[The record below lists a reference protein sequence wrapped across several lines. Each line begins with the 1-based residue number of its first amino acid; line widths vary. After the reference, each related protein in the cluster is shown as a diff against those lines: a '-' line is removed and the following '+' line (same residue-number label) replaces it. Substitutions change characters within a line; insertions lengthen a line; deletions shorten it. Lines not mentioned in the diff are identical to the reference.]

1 MSTVRLILEK
11 CALRHWRLAWRQQVM
26 LMLILALGSGVY
38 LAMRLANRAALSG
51 FEQFTSGITR
61 QADFTITGTTGSLDE
76 NWLREM
82 RDTLA
87 ERPVHLLPVIE
98 ETVMPFEEGKTVE
111 IGSGVTW
118 KLVGTDFVSLLNL
131 RGEAPAGLNGDA
143 KAAEG
148 VFVSEK
154 LRKAVGDEIRVVM
167 HEQVI
172 SLKVSGVITEQPGVP
187 TLPETMLLMDLPAA
201 QKVMQR
207 EGKVDRVEVVLTRG
221 EAFADLRE
229 ETSEVLSKLANQRWL
244 VSGAEDRRALAG
256 TMTEAF
262 RLNLTILSLLA
273 LFVGGYLIFQALDGV
288 VIRRREEIGVLK
300 SLGVTDAVIQRAFL
314 IEALLLGVIGGGLGL
329 LVGWL
334 GAQAAVGGV
343 SKTVNALYGASSVQ
357 SADLH
362 LGEAW
367 LSMGIAVV
375 TSLIAAWWPAREASR
390 TPPVHMLGR
399 KAAVFSGGGWWRA
412 EWLGWALMA
421 MAMLLAQLGAWRL
434 SGGTRVP
441 LAAYAAAL
449 CWLLGTSLA
458 AAKLMAFSVMLSRSR
473 VGRFQV
479 PLPASDVACPS
490 IRCGAS
496 EAPRSERLDEGNSM
510 QAGGELGP
518 SPRNKPKMVKEP
530 IAGERESFWRR
541 CLPDSVTLRLG
552 LSHLRRPTVRH
563 RFAVAAL
570 ASAVAMTAG
579 MAIMVSSFDGTM
591 RGWIERS
598 MKADLYV
605 SSAGAQ
611 SASSTHQISAATIE
625 KLRAM
630 PEVTEVAA
638 LRARGI
644 TLRGAPTMVLGVDG
658 PFTQR
663 QDAYAWVK
671 QPGVMEWW
679 RDGGAI
685 ISESFAER
693 FEVEVGDELELPRG
707 HHVRVNGIQADYGN
721 ERGAVTI
728 SEETF
733 RQWFEGEMAWR
744 VALMLKPGADAEAV
758 AKRLA
763 EAHPGLSVFTNAHL
777 RREALRIFRQTFSV
791 TYALEVIGVFVAVA
805 GLGLA
810 LASLLL
816 ERRADL
822 STLRSL
828 GMTAR
833 QIAATSAW
841 EGAGVAMA
849 GAVMGLIS
857 GGWLGWLLIYR
868 VNKQCFGWTLSF
880 AMPWGQFGV
889 LLIAVVGVGAL
900 VSAMVGKWAAKMKW
914 EEKE

>member
-1 MSTVRLILEK
+1 
-11 CALRHWRLAWRQQVM
+11 
-26 LMLILALGSGVY
+26 
-38 LAMRLANRAALSG
+38 
-51 FEQFTSGITR
+51 
-61 QADFTITGTTGSLDE
+61 
-76 NWLREM
+76 
-82 RDTLA
+82 
-87 ERPVHLLPVIE
+87 
-98 ETVMPFEEGKTVE
+98 
-111 IGSGVTW
+111 
-118 KLVGTDFVSLLNL
+118 
-131 RGEAPAGLNGDA
+131 
-143 KAAEG
+143 
-148 VFVSEK
+148 
-154 LRKAVGDEIRVVM
+154 
-167 HEQVI
+167 
-172 SLKVSGVITEQPGVP
+172 
-187 TLPETMLLMDLPAA
+187 
-201 QKVMQR
+201 
-207 EGKVDRVEVVLTRG
+207 
-221 EAFADLRE
+221 
-229 ETSEVLSKLANQRWL
+229 
-244 VSGAEDRRALAG
+244 
-256 TMTEAF
+256 
-262 RLNLTILSLLA
+262 
-273 LFVGGYLIFQALDGV
+273 
-288 VIRRREEIGVLK
+288 
-300 SLGVTDAVIQRAFL
+300 
-314 IEALLLGVIGGGLGL
+314 
-329 LVGWL
+329 
-334 GAQAAVGGV
+334 VGGV

-362 LGEAW
+362 FGEAV
-367 LSMGIAVV
+367 LSMSIAIV

-390 TPPVHMLGR
+390 TPPLHMLGR
-399 KAAVFSGGGWWRA
+399 KAVVFSGGGWWRA

-421 MAMLLAQLGAWRL
+421 VAMLLAQLGAWRL

-449 CWLLGTSLA
+449 CWLLGTGLA
-458 AAKLMAFSVMLSRSR
+458 AAKLMGPMRQ
-473 VGRFQV
+473 VGQMF
-479 PLPASDVACPS
+479 DH
-490 IRCGAS
+490 
-496 EAPRSERLDEGNSM
+496 
-510 QAGGELGP
+510 
-518 SPRNKPKMVKEP
+518 
-530 IAGERESFWRR
+530 
-541 CLPDSVTLRLG
+541 VTLRLG

-625 KLRAM
+625 RLRAM
-630 PEVTEVAA
+630 PEVTEEAT

-644 TLRGAPTMVLGVDG
+644 TLKGAPTMVLGVDG

-671 QPGVMEWW
+671 APGVVEWW
-679 RDGGAI
+679 KDGGAI
-685 ISESFAER
+685 INESFAER
-693 FEVEVGDELELPRG
+693 FEVDAGDELELPGG
-707 HHVRVNGIQADYGN
+707 HRVRIHGIQADYGN

-728 SEETF
+728 SENTF
-733 RQWFEGEMAWR
+733 REWFEGEMAWR
-744 VALMLKPGADAEAV
+744 VALMLKPGVDAEVV
-758 AKRLA
+758 AKRIA
-763 EAHPGLSVFTNAHL
+763 EANPGLSVFTNAHL
-777 RREALRIFRQTFSV
+777 RHEALRIFRQTFSV

-828 GMTAR
+828 GMTGR

-868 VNKQCFGWTLSF
+868 VNKQCFGWTLGF

-889 LLIAVVGVGAL
+889 LMLAVVGVGAL

-914 EEKE
+914 EEQE

>member
-11 CALRHWRLAWRQQVM
+11 CALRHWRPAWRQQVM
-26 LMLILALGSGVY
+26 LMMILALGSGVY
-38 LAMRLANRAALSG
+38 LAMRLANRAALAG

-61 QADFTITGTTGSLDE
+61 QADFTIMGTTGSLSE

-82 RDTLA
+82 RDGLE

-98 ETVMPFEEGKTVE
+98 ETVMPFEEGKIVE

-131 RGEAPAGLNGDA
+131 RGEAPAGLKGDV

-148 VFVSEK
+148 VFVSAK
-154 LRKAVGDEIRVVM
+154 LHKAVGDEICVVM
-167 HEQVI
+167 HEQVV
-172 SLKVSGVITEQPGVP
+172 SLKVAAVVTEQPGVP

-201 QKVMQR
+201 QKLMQR
-207 EGKVDRVEVVLTRG
+207 EAKVDRVEVVVTRG
-221 EAFADLRE
+221 EAFPNLRE
-229 ETSEVLSKLANQRWL
+229 ETGEVLSKLANQRWQ

-343 SKTVNALYGASSVQ
+343 SKTVNALYGATSVQ

-362 LGEAW
+362 FGEAV
-367 LSMGIAVV
+367 LSMSIAIV
-375 TSLIAAWWPAREASR
+375 TSLLAAWWPAREASR

-421 MAMLLAQLGAWRL
+421 VAMLLAQIGAWRL

-449 CWLLGTSLA
+449 CWLLGTGLA
-458 AAKLMAFSVMLSRSR
+458 AAKLMGPIRQIGR
-473 VGRFQV
+473 VFDR
-479 PLPASDVACPS
+479 
-490 IRCGAS
+490 
-496 EAPRSERLDEGNSM
+496 
-510 QAGGELGP
+510 
-518 SPRNKPKMVKEP
+518 
-530 IAGERESFWRR
+530 
-541 CLPDSVTLRLG
+541 VTLRLG

-579 MAIMVSSFDGTM
+579 MAIMVSSFDEKM

-630 PEVTEVAA
+630 PEVAEVAT

-658 PFTQR
+658 PFTRR

-671 QPGVMEWW
+671 APGVVEWW

-685 ISESFAER
+685 INESFAER
-693 FEVEVGDELELPRG
+693 FEVDAGDELELPGG
-707 HHVRVNGIQADYGN
+707 HRVRIHGIQADYGN

-728 SEETF
+728 SEATF
-733 RQWFEGEMAWR
+733 REWFEGEMAWR

-758 AKRLA
+758 AKRIA

-828 GMTAR
+828 GMTGR

-868 VNKQCFGWTLSF
+868 VNKQCFGWTLGF

-889 LLIAVVGVGAL
+889 LMLAVVGVGAL

-914 EEKE
+914 EEQE

>member
-1 MSTVRLILEK
+1 MITRLILEK

-61 QADFTITGTTGSLDE
+61 QADFTITGTTGSLSE

-82 RDTLA
+82 REALM

-98 ETVMPFEEGKTVE
+98 ETVMPFEEGKAVE

-131 RGEAPAGLNGDA
+131 RGEAPAGLKGDV

-148 VFVSEK
+148 VFVSAK
-154 LRKAVGDEIRVVM
+154 LHKAVGEEIRVVM
-167 HEQVI
+167 HERVM
-172 SLKVSGVITEQPGVP
+172 SLKVAGVVTEQPGVP

-201 QKVMQR
+201 QKLMQR
-207 EGKVDRVEVVLTRG
+207 EAKVDRVEVVVTRG
-221 EAFADLRE
+221 EALPDLRE
-229 ETSEVLSKLANQRWL
+229 ETGDVLSKLANQRWQ

-300 SLGVTDAVIQRAFL
+300 SLGVTDTVIQRAFL

-329 LVGWL
+329 IVGWL

-362 LGEAW
+362 FGEAV
-367 LSMGIAVV
+367 LSMSIAIV

-421 MAMLLAQLGAWRL
+421 LAMLLAQIGAWRL

-449 CWLLGTSLA
+449 CWLLGTGLA
-458 AAKLMAFSVMLSRSR
+458 AAKLMGPMRQM
-473 VGRFQV
+473 GRMF
-479 PLPASDVACPS
+479 D
-490 IRCGAS
+490 R
-496 EAPRSERLDEGNSM
+496 
-510 QAGGELGP
+510 
-518 SPRNKPKMVKEP
+518 
-530 IAGERESFWRR
+530 
-541 CLPDSVTLRLG
+541 VTLRLG

-625 KLRAM
+625 ELRAM
-630 PEVTEVAA
+630 PEVAEVAT

-644 TLRGAPTMVLGVDG
+644 TLKSAPTMVLGVDG

-671 QPGVMEWW
+671 APGEVEWW
-679 RDGGAI
+679 KDGGAI
-685 ISESFAER
+685 INESFAER
-693 FEVEVGDELELPRG
+693 FEVDAGDELELPGG
-707 HHVRVNGIQADYGN
+707 HRVRIHGIQADYGN

-733 RQWFEGEMAWR
+733 REWFEGEMAWR

-763 EAHPGLSVFTNAHL
+763 EANPGLSVFTNAHL

-828 GMTAR
+828 GMTGR

-868 VNKQCFGWTLSF
+868 VNKQCFGWTLGF

-889 LLIAVVGVGAL
+889 LLLAVVGVGAL

-914 EEKE
+914 EEQE

>member
-1 MSTVRLILEK
+1 MTTVRLILEK

-76 NWLREM
+76 KWLREM
-82 RDTLA
+82 RDALA

-98 ETVMPFEEGKTVE
+98 ETVMPFEEGQTVE

-131 RGEAPAGLNGDA
+131 RGEAPAGLSGDA

-154 LRKAVGDEIRVVM
+154 LRKAVGEEIRVVM

-172 SLKVSGVITEQPGVP
+172 SLKVSGVVKEQPGVP

-201 QKVMQR
+201 QKIMQR
-207 EGKVDRVEVVLTRG
+207 EGKVDRVEVVVMRG
-221 EAFADLRE
+221 EAFPVLRE
-229 ETSEVLSKLANQRWL
+229 EKNELLTKLTNQRWQ

-300 SLGVTDAVIQRAFL
+300 SLGVTDGVIQRAFL
-314 IEALLLGVIGGGLGL
+314 IEALLLGVVGGGLGL

-357 SADLH
+357 SADLY
-362 LGEAW
+362 LGEAM
-367 LSMGIAVV
+367 LSMSIAIV
-375 TSLIAAWWPAREASR
+375 TSLIAAWWPACEASR

-421 MAMLLAQLGAWRL
+421 VAMLLAQLGAWRL

-441 LAAYAAAL
+441 LASYAAAL
-449 CWLLGTSLA
+449 CWLLGSSLA
-458 AAKLMAFSVMLSRSR
+458 AAKLMRPMRQIGQMFDR
-473 VGRFQV
+473 
-479 PLPASDVACPS
+479 
-490 IRCGAS
+490 
-496 EAPRSERLDEGNSM
+496 
-510 QAGGELGP
+510 
-518 SPRNKPKMVKEP
+518 
-530 IAGERESFWRR
+530 
-541 CLPDSVTLRLG
+541 VTLRLG
-552 LSHLRRPTVRH
+552 LSQLRRPTVRH

-625 KLRAM
+625 RLRAM
-630 PEVTEVAA
+630 PEVTEVAT

-671 QPGVMEWW
+671 EPGEVEWW
-679 RDGGAI
+679 SDGGAI
-685 ISESFAER
+685 INESFAER
-693 FEVEVGDELELPRG
+693 FEVKVGDALELPGG
-707 HHVRVNGIQADYGN
+707 HRVSIRGIQADYGN

-733 RQWFEGEMAWR
+733 PAWFEGEMAWR

-758 AKRLA
+758 AKQIA

-828 GMTAR
+828 GMTGR

-849 GAVMGLIS
+849 GAAMGLIS

-880 AMPWGQFGV
+880 AMPWGQMII
-889 LLIAVVGVGAL
+889 LLMAVVGVGAL

-914 EEKE
+914 EERE

>member
-1 MSTVRLILEK
+1 MNPIRLILEK

-76 NWLREM
+76 KWLREM
-82 RDTLA
+82 RDALA

-98 ETVMPFEEGKTVE
+98 ESVMPFEEGQTVE

-131 RGEAPAGLNGDA
+131 RGEAPAGLSGDA

-154 LRKAVGDEIRVVM
+154 LRKAVGDELRVVM

-172 SLKVSGVITEQPGVP
+172 SLKVSGVVTEQPGVP
-187 TLPETMLLMDLPAA
+187 MLPETMLLMDLPAA
-201 QKVMQR
+201 QKIMQR
-207 EGKVDRVEVVLTRG
+207 EGKADRVEVVVTRG
-221 EAFADLRE
+221 EAFPNLRE
-229 ETSEVLSKLANQRWL
+229 ETNDVLGKLANQRWQ

-300 SLGVTDAVIQRAFL
+300 SLGVTDGVIQRAFL

-367 LSMGIAVV
+367 LSMSIAIM
-375 TSLIAAWWPAREASR
+375 TSLIAAWWPAREASQ

-421 MAMLLAQLGAWRL
+421 VAMLLAQLGAWRL

-458 AAKLMAFSVMLSRSR
+458 AAKLMRPMRQI
-473 VGRFQV
+473 GRMF
-479 PLPASDVACPS
+479 D
-490 IRCGAS
+490 R
-496 EAPRSERLDEGNSM
+496 
-510 QAGGELGP
+510 
-518 SPRNKPKMVKEP
+518 
-530 IAGERESFWRR
+530 
-541 CLPDSVTLRLG
+541 VTLRLG

-611 SASSTHQISAATIE
+611 SASSTHQISATTIE
-625 KLRAM
+625 RLRAM
-630 PEVTEVAA
+630 PEVTEVAT

-658 PFTQR
+658 PFTRR

-671 QPGVMEWW
+671 EPGEVEWW
-679 RDGGAI
+679 SDGGAI
-685 ISESFAER
+685 INESFAER
-693 FEVEVGDELELPRG
+693 FEVEVDDELELPGG
-707 HHVRVNGIQADYGN
+707 HRVSIRGIQADYGN

-758 AKRLA
+758 AKQIA

-828 GMTAR
+828 GMTGR

-849 GAVMGLIS
+849 GAAMGLIS

-880 AMPWGQFGV
+880 AMPWGQMIV
-889 LLIAVVGVGAL
+889 LLMAVVGVGAL

>member
-1 MSTVRLILEK
+1 
-11 CALRHWRLAWRQQVM
+11 
-26 LMLILALGSGVY
+26 
-38 LAMRLANRAALSG
+38 
-51 FEQFTSGITR
+51 
-61 QADFTITGTTGSLDE
+61 
-76 NWLREM
+76 
-82 RDTLA
+82 
-87 ERPVHLLPVIE
+87 
-98 ETVMPFEEGKTVE
+98 
-111 IGSGVTW
+111 
-118 KLVGTDFVSLLNL
+118 
-131 RGEAPAGLNGDA
+131 
-143 KAAEG
+143 
-148 VFVSEK
+148 
-154 LRKAVGDEIRVVM
+154 
-167 HEQVI
+167 
-172 SLKVSGVITEQPGVP
+172 
-187 TLPETMLLMDLPAA
+187 
-201 QKVMQR
+201 
-207 EGKVDRVEVVLTRG
+207 
-221 EAFADLRE
+221 
-229 ETSEVLSKLANQRWL
+229 
-244 VSGAEDRRALAG
+244 
-256 TMTEAF
+256 
-262 RLNLTILSLLA
+262 
-273 LFVGGYLIFQALDGV
+273 
-288 VIRRREEIGVLK
+288 
-300 SLGVTDAVIQRAFL
+300 VTDAVIQRAFL

-357 SADLH
+357 RADLYF
-362 LGEAW
+362 GEAV
-367 LSMGIAVV
+367 LSMSIAIV

-421 MAMLLAQLGAWRL
+421 AAMVLAQIGAWRL

-449 CWLLGTSLA
+449 CWLLGTGLA
-458 AAKLMAFSVMLSRSR
+458 AAKLMGPMRQM
-473 VGRFQV
+473 GRMF
-479 PLPASDVACPS
+479 D
-490 IRCGAS
+490 R
-496 EAPRSERLDEGNSM
+496 
-510 QAGGELGP
+510 
-518 SPRNKPKMVKEP
+518 
-530 IAGERESFWRR
+530 
-541 CLPDSVTLRLG
+541 VTLRLG

-625 KLRAM
+625 ELRAM
-630 PEVTEVAA
+630 PEVAEVAT

-644 TLRGAPTMVLGVDG
+644 TLKGAPTMVLGVDG
-658 PFTQR
+658 PFTRR

-671 QPGVMEWW
+671 APGVAEWW
-679 RDGGAI
+679 KDGGAI
-685 ISESFAER
+685 INESFAER
-693 FEVEVGDELELPRG
+693 FEVDAGDELELPGGYR
-707 HHVRVNGIQADYGN
+707 VRIHGIQADYGN

-728 SEETF
+728 SEATF
-733 RQWFEGEMAWR
+733 REWFEGEMAWR

-758 AKRLA
+758 AKRIA

-828 GMTAR
+828 GMTGR

-868 VNKQCFGWTLSF
+868 VNKQCFGWTLGF
-880 AMPWGQFGV
+880 AMPWGQFIV
-889 LLIAVVGVGAL
+889 LLLAVVGVGAL

-914 EEKE
+914 EEQE

>member
-1 MSTVRLILEK
+1 
-11 CALRHWRLAWRQQVM
+11 
-26 LMLILALGSGVY
+26 
-38 LAMRLANRAALSG
+38 
-51 FEQFTSGITR
+51 
-61 QADFTITGTTGSLDE
+61 
-76 NWLREM
+76 
-82 RDTLA
+82 
-87 ERPVHLLPVIE
+87 
-98 ETVMPFEEGKTVE
+98 
-111 IGSGVTW
+111 
-118 KLVGTDFVSLLNL
+118 
-131 RGEAPAGLNGDA
+131 
-143 KAAEG
+143 
-148 VFVSEK
+148 
-154 LRKAVGDEIRVVM
+154 
-167 HEQVI
+167 
-172 SLKVSGVITEQPGVP
+172 
-187 TLPETMLLMDLPAA
+187 
-201 QKVMQR
+201 
-207 EGKVDRVEVVLTRG
+207 
-221 EAFADLRE
+221 
-229 ETSEVLSKLANQRWL
+229 
-244 VSGAEDRRALAG
+244 
-256 TMTEAF
+256 
-262 RLNLTILSLLA
+262 
-273 LFVGGYLIFQALDGV
+273 
-288 VIRRREEIGVLK
+288 
-300 SLGVTDAVIQRAFL
+300 
-314 IEALLLGVIGGGLGL
+314 L

-343 SKTVNALYGASSVQ
+343 SKTVNALYGAASVQ

-367 LSMGIAVV
+367 LSMSIAIV

-421 MAMLLAQLGAWRL
+421 VAILLAQLGAWRL

-441 LAAYAAAL
+441 LASYAAAL

-458 AAKLMAFSVMLSRSR
+458 AARLM
-473 VGRFQV
+473 
-479 PLPASDVACPS
+479 
-490 IRCGAS
+490 
-496 EAPRSERLDEGNSM
+496 
-510 QAGGELGP
+510 GP
-518 SPRNKPKMVKEP
+518 MGHIGHIGPMRD
-530 IAGERESFWRR
+530 
-541 CLPDSVTLRLG
+541 LTTLRLG

-611 SASSTHQISAATIE
+611 SASSTHQISATTIE
-625 KLRAM
+625 RLRGM
-630 PEVTEVAA
+630 PEVTEVAT

-658 PFTQR
+658 PFTRR

-671 QPGVMEWW
+671 EPGEAEWW
-679 RDGGAI
+679 SDGGAI
-685 ISESFAER
+685 INESFAER
-693 FEVEVGDELELPRG
+693 FEVKVGDALELPGG
-707 HHVRVNGIQADYGN
+707 HRVSIRGIQADYGN

-744 VALMLKPGADAEAV
+744 VALMLKPGADAEAL
-758 AKRLA
+758 AKRIA

-828 GMTAR
+828 GMTGR

-880 AMPWGQFGV
+880 AMPWGQMII
-889 LLIAVVGVGAL
+889 LLMAIVGVGAL

>member
-61 QADFTITGTTGSLDE
+61 QADFTITGTTGSLSE

-82 RDTLA
+82 RDALM

-131 RGEAPAGLNGDA
+131 RGEAPAGLKGDV
-143 KAAEG
+143 KAVEG
-148 VFVSEK
+148 VFVSDK

-167 HEQVI
+167 HEQVM
-172 SLKVSGVITEQPGVP
+172 SLKVAGVVTEQPGVP

-201 QKVMQR
+201 QKLMQR
-207 EGKVDRVEVVLTRG
+207 EAKVDRVEVVVTRG
-221 EAFADLRE
+221 EAFPDLRE
-229 ETSEVLSKLANQRWL
+229 ETGEVLNKLANQRWQ

-300 SLGVTDAVIQRAFL
+300 SLGVTDGVIQRAFL

-357 SADLH
+357 RADLH
-362 LGEAW
+362 FGEAV
-367 LSMGIAVV
+367 LSMSIAIV

-421 MAMLLAQLGAWRL
+421 VAMVLAQIGAWKL

-449 CWLLGTSLA
+449 SWLLGTGLA
-458 AAKLMAFSVMLSRSR
+458 ATKLMGPMRQM
-473 VGRFQV
+473 GRMF
-479 PLPASDVACPS
+479 D
-490 IRCGAS
+490 R
-496 EAPRSERLDEGNSM
+496 
-510 QAGGELGP
+510 
-518 SPRNKPKMVKEP
+518 
-530 IAGERESFWRR
+530 
-541 CLPDSVTLRLG
+541 VTLRLG

-563 RFAVAAL
+563 RFALAAL

-611 SASSTHQISAATIE
+611 SASSTHQISAATIK

-630 PEVTEVAA
+630 PEVTEVAT

-644 TLRGAPTMVLGVDG
+644 TLKGAPTMVLGVDG

-671 QPGVMEWW
+671 EPGVVEWW

-685 ISESFAER
+685 INESFAER
-693 FEVEVGDELELPRG
+693 FEVDAGDELELPGG
-707 HHVRVNGIQADYGN
+707 HRVRIHGIQADYGN

-728 SEETF
+728 SEEAF
-733 RQWFEGEMAWR
+733 SEWFEGAMAWR

-758 AKRLA
+758 AKRIA
-763 EAHPGLSVFTNAHL
+763 EANPGLSVFTNAHL

-828 GMTAR
+828 GMTGR

-868 VNKQCFGWTLSF
+868 VNKQCFGWTLGF
-880 AMPWGQFGV
+880 AMPWGQFIV
-889 LLIAVVGVGAL
+889 LLLAVVGVGAL

-914 EEKE
+914 EEQE

>member
-1 MSTVRLILEK
+1 
-11 CALRHWRLAWRQQVM
+11 
-26 LMLILALGSGVY
+26 
-38 LAMRLANRAALSG
+38 
-51 FEQFTSGITR
+51 
-61 QADFTITGTTGSLDE
+61 
-76 NWLREM
+76 
-82 RDTLA
+82 
-87 ERPVHLLPVIE
+87 
-98 ETVMPFEEGKTVE
+98 
-111 IGSGVTW
+111 
-118 KLVGTDFVSLLNL
+118 
-131 RGEAPAGLNGDA
+131 
-143 KAAEG
+143 
-148 VFVSEK
+148 
-154 LRKAVGDEIRVVM
+154 
-167 HEQVI
+167 
-172 SLKVSGVITEQPGVP
+172 
-187 TLPETMLLMDLPAA
+187 
-201 QKVMQR
+201 
-207 EGKVDRVEVVLTRG
+207 
-221 EAFADLRE
+221 
-229 ETSEVLSKLANQRWL
+229 
-244 VSGAEDRRALAG
+244 
-256 TMTEAF
+256 
-262 RLNLTILSLLA
+262 
-273 LFVGGYLIFQALDGV
+273 
-288 VIRRREEIGVLK
+288 
-300 SLGVTDAVIQRAFL
+300 
-314 IEALLLGVIGGGLGL
+314 
-329 LVGWL
+329 
-334 GAQAAVGGV
+334 VGGV

-367 LSMGIAVV
+367 LSMSIAIVS
-375 TSLIAAWWPAREASR
+375 SLIAAWWPAREASQ

-458 AAKLMAFSVMLSRSR
+458 AAKLMRPMHQI
-473 VGRFQV
+473 GRMF
-479 PLPASDVACPS
+479 D
-490 IRCGAS
+490 R
-496 EAPRSERLDEGNSM
+496 
-510 QAGGELGP
+510 
-518 SPRNKPKMVKEP
+518 
-530 IAGERESFWRR
+530 
-541 CLPDSVTLRLG
+541 VTLRLG
-552 LSHLRRPTVRH
+552 MSHLRRPTVRH

-693 FEVEVGDELELPRG
+693 FEVEVGDELELPGG

>member
-1 MSTVRLILEK
+1 MNTVRLILEK

-38 LAMRLANRAALSG
+38 LAMRLANRAALAG

-61 QADFTITGTTGSLDE
+61 QADFTITGTTGSLSE

-82 RDTLA
+82 RDGLE

-98 ETVMPFEEGKTVE
+98 ETVMPFEEGKAVE

-131 RGEAPAGLNGDA
+131 RGEAPAGLNGDV

-148 VFVSEK
+148 VFVSAK
-154 LRKAVGDEIRVVM
+154 LHKAVGEEIRVVM
-167 HEQVI
+167 HEQVM
-172 SLKVSGVITEQPGVP
+172 SLKVAGVVTEQPGVP

-201 QKVMQR
+201 QKLMQR
-207 EGKVDRVEVVLTRG
+207 EAKMDRVEVVVTRG
-221 EAFADLRE
+221 EAFANLRE
-229 ETSEVLSKLANQRWL
+229 ETGEVLSKLANQRWQ

-357 SADLH
+357 SADLYI
-362 LGEAW
+362 GEAV
-367 LSMGIAVV
+367 LSMSIAIV

-412 EWLGWALMA
+412 EWLGWVLMA
-421 MAMLLAQLGAWRL
+421 VAMVLAQIGAWRL

-449 CWLLGTSLA
+449 CWLLGTGLA
-458 AAKLMAFSVMLSRSR
+458 AAKLMGPMRQM
-473 VGRFQV
+473 GRMF
-479 PLPASDVACPS
+479 D
-490 IRCGAS
+490 R
-496 EAPRSERLDEGNSM
+496 
-510 QAGGELGP
+510 
-518 SPRNKPKMVKEP
+518 
-530 IAGERESFWRR
+530 
-541 CLPDSVTLRLG
+541 VTLRLG

-630 PEVTEVAA
+630 PEVAEVAT

-644 TLRGAPTMVLGVDG
+644 TLKGAPTMVLGVDG

-671 QPGVMEWW
+671 APGEVEWW
-679 RDGGAI
+679 KDGGAI
-685 ISESFAER
+685 INESFAER
-693 FEVEVGDELELPRG
+693 FEVDAGDELELPGG
-707 HHVRVNGIQADYGN
+707 HRVRIHGIQADYGN

-733 RQWFEGEMAWR
+733 REWFEGEMAWR
-744 VALMLKPGADAEAV
+744 VALMLKPSADAEAV
-758 AKRLA
+758 AKRIA
-763 EAHPGLSVFTNAHL
+763 EANPGLSVFTNAHL

-828 GMTAR
+828 GMTGR

-868 VNKQCFGWTLSF
+868 VNKQCFGWTLGF

-889 LLIAVVGVGAL
+889 LLLAVVGVGAL

-914 EEKE
+914 EEQE

>member
-1 MSTVRLILEK
+1 
-11 CALRHWRLAWRQQVM
+11 
-26 LMLILALGSGVY
+26 
-38 LAMRLANRAALSG
+38 
-51 FEQFTSGITR
+51 
-61 QADFTITGTTGSLDE
+61 
-76 NWLREM
+76 
-82 RDTLA
+82 
-87 ERPVHLLPVIE
+87 
-98 ETVMPFEEGKTVE
+98 MPFEEGKTVE

-131 RGEAPAGLNGDA
+131 GGEAPAGLNGDV

-148 VFVSEK
+148 VFVSAK
-154 LRKAVGDEIRVVM
+154 LGKAVGDELRVVM

-172 SLKVSGVITEQPGVP
+172 SLRVAGVVTEQPGVP

-201 QKVMQR
+201 QKIMQR
-207 EGKVDRVEVVLTRG
+207 EGKVDRVEVVVTRG

-229 ETSEVLSKLANQRWL
+229 ETSAALSKLANQRWQ

-314 IEALLLGVIGGGLGL
+314 IEALLLGVVGGGLGL

-362 LGEAW
+362 LGEAL
-367 LSMGIAVV
+367 LSMSIAIV
-375 TSLIAAWWPAREASR
+375 TSLIAAWWPAREAAR

-421 MAMLLAQLGAWRL
+421 VAMLLAQLSAWRL

-449 CWLLGTSLA
+449 CWLLGSSLA
-458 AAKLMAFSVMLSRSR
+458 AARLMGLMRPMF
-473 VGRFQV
+473 
-479 PLPASDVACPS
+479 
-490 IRCGAS
+490 
-496 EAPRSERLDEGNSM
+496 E
-510 QAGGELGP
+510 
-518 SPRNKPKMVKEP
+518 
-530 IAGERESFWRR
+530 
-541 CLPDSVTLRLG
+541 SVTLHLG

-625 KLRAM
+625 RLRAM
-630 PEVTEVAA
+630 PEVTEVAT

-658 PFTQR
+658 PFTRR

-671 QPGVMEWW
+671 EPGEVEWW
-679 RDGGAI
+679 KDEGALI
-685 ISESFAER
+685 NESFAER
-693 FEVEVGDELELPRG
+693 FEVKVGDALELPGG
-707 HHVRVNGIQADYGN
+707 HRVSIRGIQADYGN

-733 RQWFEGEMAWR
+733 RAWFEGEMAWR

-758 AKRLA
+758 AKRIA

-828 GMTAR
+828 GMTGR

-841 EGAGVAMA
+841 EGAGVAIA

-880 AMPWGQFGV
+880 AMPWGQMII
-889 LLIAVVGVGAL
+889 LLMAVVGVGAL

-914 EEKE
+914 EEQE

>member
-1 MSTVRLILEK
+1 
-11 CALRHWRLAWRQQVM
+11 
-26 LMLILALGSGVY
+26 
-38 LAMRLANRAALSG
+38 
-51 FEQFTSGITR
+51 
-61 QADFTITGTTGSLDE
+61 
-76 NWLREM
+76 
-82 RDTLA
+82 
-87 ERPVHLLPVIE
+87 
-98 ETVMPFEEGKTVE
+98 
-111 IGSGVTW
+111 
-118 KLVGTDFVSLLNL
+118 
-131 RGEAPAGLNGDA
+131 
-143 KAAEG
+143 
-148 VFVSEK
+148 
-154 LRKAVGDEIRVVM
+154 
-167 HEQVI
+167 
-172 SLKVSGVITEQPGVP
+172 
-187 TLPETMLLMDLPAA
+187 
-201 QKVMQR
+201 
-207 EGKVDRVEVVLTRG
+207 
-221 EAFADLRE
+221 
-229 ETSEVLSKLANQRWL
+229 
-244 VSGAEDRRALAG
+244 
-256 TMTEAF
+256 
-262 RLNLTILSLLA
+262 
-273 LFVGGYLIFQALDGV
+273 V

-357 SADLH
+357 HAALH
-362 LGEAW
+362 GGEAM
-367 LSMGIAVV
+367 LSMSIAIV
-375 TSLIAAWWPAREASR
+375 TSLIAAWWPAREAAR

-421 MAMLLAQLGAWRL
+421 VAVVLAQIGAWRL

-449 CWLLGTSLA
+449 CWLLGTGLA
-458 AAKLMAFSVMLSRSR
+458 AAKLMGPIRQI
-473 VGRFQV
+473 GRMF
-479 PLPASDVACPS
+479 D
-490 IRCGAS
+490 R
-496 EAPRSERLDEGNSM
+496 
-510 QAGGELGP
+510 
-518 SPRNKPKMVKEP
+518 
-530 IAGERESFWRR
+530 
-541 CLPDSVTLRLG
+541 VTLRLG

-598 MKADLYV
+598 MKADMYV

-630 PEVTEVAA
+630 PEVAEVAT

-644 TLRGAPTMVLGVDG
+644 TLKGAPTMVLGVDG
-658 PFTQR
+658 PFTRR
-663 QDAYAWVK
+663 QDAYAWVTA
-671 QPGVMEWW
+671 PVVADWW
-679 RDGGAI
+679 KNGGAI
-685 ISESFAER
+685 INESFAER
-693 FEVEVGDELELPRG
+693 FEVDAGDELELPGG
-707 HHVRVNGIQADYGN
+707 HRVRIRGIQADYGN

-728 SEETF
+728 SEATF
-733 RQWFEGEMAWR
+733 HEWFEGEMAWR
-744 VALMLKPGADAEAV
+744 VALMLKPGADGEAV

-828 GMTAR
+828 GMTGR

-857 GGWLGWLLIYR
+857 GAWLGWLLIYR
-868 VNKQCFGWTLSF
+868 VNKQCFGWTLGF
-880 AMPWGQFGV
+880 AMPWEQMAV
-889 LLIAVVGVGAL
+889 LMVAVVSVGAL
-900 VSAMVGKWAAKMKW
+900 VAAMVGKWAAKMKW
-914 EEKE
+914 EEQE

>member
-1 MSTVRLILEK
+1 MTTVRLILEK
-11 CALRHWRLAWRQQVM
+11 CALRHWRLAWRQQMM

-61 QADFTITGTTGSLDE
+61 QADFTITGTTGSLGE

-98 ETVMPFEEGKTVE
+98 ETVMPFEEGQTVE

-131 RGEAPAGLNGDA
+131 RGEAPAGFSGDA

-148 VFVSEK
+148 VFVNAK

-172 SLKVSGVITEQPGVP
+172 SLKVSGVVTEQPGVP

-201 QKVMQR
+201 QKIMQR
-207 EGKVDRVEVVLTRG
+207 EGKVDRVEVVVTRG
-221 EAFADLRE
+221 EAFPDLRE
-229 ETSEVLSKLANQRWL
+229 QTNDVLSKLAHQRWQ

-300 SLGVTDAVIQRAFL
+300 SLGVTDAVIQWAFL
-314 IEALLLGVIGGGLGL
+314 IEALLLGVVGGGLGL

-362 LGEAW
+362 LGEVL
-367 LSMGIAVV
+367 LSMSIAIV
-375 TSLIAAWWPAREASR
+375 TSLIAAWWPAREAAR
-390 TPPVHMLGR
+390 TQPVHMLGR

-412 EWLGWALMA
+412 EWLGCALMA
-421 MAMLLAQLGAWRL
+421 VAIGFAQLGAWSL

-441 LAAYAAAL
+441 LAAYVAAL
-449 CWLLGTSLA
+449 CWLMGSSLA
-458 AAKLMAFSVMLSRSR
+458 AARLMGLMRPMF
-473 VGRFQV
+473 
-479 PLPASDVACPS
+479 
-490 IRCGAS
+490 
-496 EAPRSERLDEGNSM
+496 E
-510 QAGGELGP
+510 
-518 SPRNKPKMVKEP
+518 
-530 IAGERESFWRR
+530 
-541 CLPDSVTLRLG
+541 SVTLHLG
-552 LSHLRRPTVRH
+552 LSHLRKPTVRH

-611 SASSTHQISAATIE
+611 SASSTHQISVTTIE
-625 KLRAM
+625 RLRAM

-658 PFTQR
+658 PFTRR
-663 QDAYAWVK
+663 QDAYAWVVE
-671 QPGVMEWW
+671 PGVVKWW
-679 RDGGAI
+679 SDGGAI
-685 ISESFAER
+685 INESFAER
-693 FEVEVGDELELPRG
+693 FEVKVGNELELPGG
-707 HHVRVNGIQADYGN
+707 HRVRIRGIQADYGN

-733 RQWFEGEMAWR
+733 REWFEGEMAWR
-744 VALMLKPGADAEAV
+744 VALMLKPGSDAEAV
-758 AKRLA
+758 AKSIA
-763 EAHPGLSVFTNAHL
+763 KAHPGLSVFTNAHL
-777 RREALRIFRQTFSV
+777 RHEALRIFRQTFSV

-828 GMTAR
+828 GMTGH
-833 QIAATSAW
+833 QIAVVSAW

-849 GAVMGLIS
+849 GAMMGLMS
-857 GGWLGWLLIYR
+857 GGCLGWLLIYR

-880 AMPWGQFGV
+880 AMPWGQMIA

-914 EEKE
+914 EEPA

>member
-1 MSTVRLILEK
+1 MSPTRLILEK

-61 QADFTITGTTGSLDE
+61 QADFTITGTTGSLNE
-76 NWLREM
+76 TWLREM
-82 RDTLA
+82 RDALM

-98 ETVMPFEEGKTVE
+98 ETVMPFEEGKAVE

-131 RGEAPAGLNGDA
+131 RGEAPAGLKGDV

-148 VFVSEK
+148 VFVSAK
-154 LRKAVGDEIRVVM
+154 LHKAVGNEIRVVM
-167 HEQVI
+167 HERVV
-172 SLKVSGVITEQPGVP
+172 SLKVAGVVTEQPGVP

-207 EGKVDRVEVVLTRG
+207 EAKVDRVEVVVTRG
-221 EAFADLRE
+221 QAFPELRDD
-229 ETSEVLSKLANQRWL
+229 TGEVLSKLANQRWQ

-362 LGEAW
+362 FGEAL
-367 LSMGIAVV
+367 LSMSIAIV

-421 MAMLLAQLGAWRL
+421 VAMVLAQIGAWRL

-449 CWLLGTSLA
+449 CWLLGTGLA
-458 AAKLMAFSVMLSRSR
+458 AAKLMGPMRQM
-473 VGRFQV
+473 GRMF
-479 PLPASDVACPS
+479 D
-490 IRCGAS
+490 R
-496 EAPRSERLDEGNSM
+496 
-510 QAGGELGP
+510 
-518 SPRNKPKMVKEP
+518 
-530 IAGERESFWRR
+530 
-541 CLPDSVTLRLG
+541 VTLRLG

-630 PEVTEVAA
+630 PEVTEVAT

-644 TLRGAPTMVLGVDG
+644 TLKGAPTMVLGVDG

-671 QPGVMEWW
+671 APGVVEWW

-685 ISESFAER
+685 INESFAER
-693 FEVEVGDELELPRG
+693 FEVDAGDELELPGG
-707 HHVRVNGIQADYGN
+707 HRVRVNGIQADYGN

-728 SEETF
+728 SEATF
-733 RQWFEGEMAWR
+733 REWFEGEMAWR

-758 AKRLA
+758 AKRIA
-763 EAHPGLSVFTNAHL
+763 EANPGLSVFTNAHL

-828 GMTAR
+828 GMTGR

-868 VNKQCFGWTLSF
+868 VNKQCFGWTLGF

-889 LLIAVVGVGAL
+889 LLLAVVGVGAL

-914 EEKE
+914 EEQE

>member
-1 MSTVRLILEK
+1 MRSGAAHARRGTDRVMITRLILEK

-61 QADFTITGTTGSLDE
+61 QADFTITGTTGSLSE
-76 NWLREM
+76 TWLREM
-82 RDTLA
+82 RDGLA

-98 ETVMPFEEGKTVE
+98 ETVMPFEEGKAVE

-131 RGEAPAGLNGDA
+131 RGEAPAGLSGDV

-148 VFVSEK
+148 VFVSAK

-167 HEQVI
+167 HEQVV
-172 SLKVSGVITEQPGVP
+172 SLNVAGVVTEQPGVP

-201 QKVMQR
+201 QKLMSR
-207 EGKVDRVEVVLTRG
+207 DGKVDRVEVVVTRG
-221 EAFADLRE
+221 EAFAHLRE
-229 ETSEVLSKLANQRWL
+229 ETGEVLSKLANQRWQ

-357 SADLH
+357 RADLYF
-362 LGEAW
+362 GEAV
-367 LSMGIAVV
+367 LSMSIAIV

-412 EWLGWALMA
+412 EWLGWVLMA
-421 MAMLLAQLGAWRL
+421 VAMVLAQIGAWRL

-449 CWLLGTSLA
+449 CWLLGTGLA
-458 AAKLMAFSVMLSRSR
+458 AAKLMGPMRQM
-473 VGRFQV
+473 GRMF
-479 PLPASDVACPS
+479 D
-490 IRCGAS
+490 R
-496 EAPRSERLDEGNSM
+496 
-510 QAGGELGP
+510 
-518 SPRNKPKMVKEP
+518 
-530 IAGERESFWRR
+530 
-541 CLPDSVTLRLG
+541 VTLRLG

-630 PEVTEVAA
+630 PEVTEVAT

-644 TLRGAPTMVLGVDG
+644 TLKGAPTMVLGVDG

-671 QPGVMEWW
+671 APGEMEWW
-679 RDGGAI
+679 KDGGAI
-685 ISESFAER
+685 INESFAER
-693 FEVEVGDELELPRG
+693 FEVDAGDELELPGG
-707 HHVRVNGIQADYGN
+707 HRVRIHGIQADYGN

-728 SEETF
+728 SEATF
-733 RQWFEGEMAWR
+733 REWFEGEMAWR

-758 AKRLA
+758 VKRIA
-763 EAHPGLSVFTNAHL
+763 EANPGLSVFTNAHL

-828 GMTAR
+828 GMTGR

-868 VNKQCFGWTLSF
+868 VNKQCFGWTLGF

-889 LLIAVVGVGAL
+889 LLLAVVGVGAL

-914 EEKE
+914 EEQE

>member
-1 MSTVRLILEK
+1 MITRLILEK

-61 QADFTITGTTGSLDE
+61 QADFTITGTTGSLNE
-76 NWLREM
+76 TWLREM
-82 RDTLA
+82 RDALA

-98 ETVMPFEEGKTVE
+98 ETVMPFEEGKAVE

-131 RGEAPAGLNGDA
+131 RGEAPAGLKGDV

-148 VFVSEK
+148 VFVSAK

-167 HEQVI
+167 HEQVVP
-172 SLKVSGVITEQPGVP
+172 LKVAGVVTEQPGVP

-201 QKVMQR
+201 QKLMRR
-207 EGKVDRVEVVLTRG
+207 EGKVDRVEVVVTRG
-221 EAFADLRE
+221 EAFAHLRE
-229 ETSEVLSKLANQRWL
+229 ETGEVLSKLANQRWQ

-357 SADLH
+357 RADLH
-362 LGEAW
+362 FGEAM
-367 LSMGIAVV
+367 LSMGIAIV

-421 MAMLLAQLGAWRL
+421 VAMVLAQIGAWRL

-449 CWLLGTSLA
+449 CWLLGTGLA
-458 AAKLMAFSVMLSRSR
+458 AAKLMGPMRQM
-473 VGRFQV
+473 GRMF
-479 PLPASDVACPS
+479 D
-490 IRCGAS
+490 G
-496 EAPRSERLDEGNSM
+496 
-510 QAGGELGP
+510 
-518 SPRNKPKMVKEP
+518 
-530 IAGERESFWRR
+530 
-541 CLPDSVTLRLG
+541 VTLRLG

-625 KLRAM
+625 ELRAM
-630 PEVTEVAA
+630 PEVAEVAT

-644 TLRGAPTMVLGVDG
+644 TLKGAPTMVLGVDG

-671 QPGVMEWW
+671 APGVAEWW
-679 RDGGAI
+679 KDGGAI
-685 ISESFAER
+685 INESFAER
-693 FEVEVGDELELPRG
+693 FEVDAGDELELPGG
-707 HHVRVNGIQADYGN
+707 HRVRIHGIQADYGN

-728 SEETF
+728 SENTF
-733 RQWFEGEMAWR
+733 REWFEGEMAWR
-744 VALMLKPGADAEAV
+744 VALMLKPGVDAEAV
-758 AKRLA
+758 AKRIA
-763 EAHPGLSVFTNAHL
+763 EANPGLSVFTNAHL

-828 GMTAR
+828 GMTGR

-868 VNKQCFGWTLSF
+868 VNKQCFGWTLGF

-889 LLIAVVGVGAL
+889 LMLAVVGVGAL

-914 EEKE
+914 EEQE

>member
-1 MSTVRLILEK
+1 MSTVCLILEK

-61 QADFTITGTTGSLDE
+61 QADFTVTGTTGSLSE

-82 RDTLA
+82 RDGLA
-87 ERPVHLLPVIE
+87 ERPVHFLPVIE
-98 ETVMPFEEGKTVE
+98 ETVMPFEEGKTIE

-131 RGEAPAGLNGDA
+131 RGEAPAGLKGDV

-167 HEQVI
+167 HEQVV
-172 SLKVSGVITEQPGVP
+172 SLKVAGVVTEQPGVP

-201 QKVMQR
+201 QKLMQR
-207 EGKVDRVEVVLTRG
+207 EAKVDRVEVVVTRG
-221 EAFADLRE
+221 EAFPDLRE
-229 ETSEVLSKLANQRWL
+229 ETGEVLSKLANQRWQ

-357 SADLH
+357 SADLYFD
-362 LGEAW
+362 EAM
-367 LSMGIAVV
+367 LSMSIAIV

-412 EWLGWALMA
+412 EWLGWVLMA
-421 MAMLLAQLGAWRL
+421 VAMLLAQLGAWRL

-449 CWLLGTSLA
+449 CWLLGTSLV
-458 AAKLMAFSVMLSRSR
+458 AAKLMGWMRQI
-473 VGRFQV
+473 GRMF
-479 PLPASDVACPS
+479 DH
-490 IRCGAS
+490 
-496 EAPRSERLDEGNSM
+496 
-510 QAGGELGP
+510 
-518 SPRNKPKMVKEP
+518 
-530 IAGERESFWRR
+530 
-541 CLPDSVTLRLG
+541 VTLRLG

-625 KLRAM
+625 RLRAL

-658 PFTQR
+658 PFTRR

-671 QPGVMEWW
+671 APGAVEWW

-685 ISESFAER
+685 INESFAER
-693 FEVEVGDELELPRG
+693 FEVDAGDELELPGG
-707 HHVRVNGIQADYGN
+707 HRVRIHGIQADYGN

-733 RQWFEGEMAWR
+733 REWFEGEMAWR

-828 GMTAR
+828 GMTGR

-868 VNKQCFGWTLSF
+868 VNKQCFGWTLGF

-889 LLIAVVGVGAL
+889 LMLAVVGVGAL

-914 EEKE
+914 EEQE

>member
-26 LMLILALGSGVY
+26 LMMILALGSGVY
-38 LAMRLANRAALSG
+38 LAMRLANRAALAG

-61 QADFTITGTTGSLDE
+61 QADFTIMGTTGSLSE

-82 RDTLA
+82 RDGLE

-98 ETVMPFEEGKTVE
+98 ETVMPFEEGKIVE

-131 RGEAPAGLNGDA
+131 RGEAPAGLKGDV

-148 VFVSEK
+148 VFVSAK
-154 LRKAVGDEIRVVM
+154 LHKAVGDEICVVM
-167 HEQVI
+167 HEQVV
-172 SLKVSGVITEQPGVP
+172 SLKVAGVVTEQPGVP

-201 QKVMQR
+201 QKLMQR
-207 EGKVDRVEVVLTRG
+207 EAKVDRVEVVVTRG
-221 EAFADLRE
+221 EAFPNLRE
-229 ETSEVLSKLANQRWL
+229 ETGEVLSKLANQRWQ

-357 SADLH
+357 RADLH
-362 LGEAW
+362 FGEAV
-367 LSMGIAVV
+367 LSMSIAIV

-421 MAMLLAQLGAWRL
+421 VAMLLAQIGAWRL

-449 CWLLGTSLA
+449 CWLLGTGLA
-458 AAKLMAFSVMLSRSR
+458 AAKLMGPIRQIGR
-473 VGRFQV
+473 VFDR
-479 PLPASDVACPS
+479 
-490 IRCGAS
+490 
-496 EAPRSERLDEGNSM
+496 
-510 QAGGELGP
+510 
-518 SPRNKPKMVKEP
+518 
-530 IAGERESFWRR
+530 
-541 CLPDSVTLRLG
+541 VTLRLG

-630 PEVTEVAA
+630 PEVAEVAT

-671 QPGVMEWW
+671 APGEMEWW

-685 ISESFAER
+685 INESFAER
-693 FEVEVGDELELPRG
+693 FEVDAGDELELPGG
-707 HHVRVNGIQADYGN
+707 HRVRIHGIQADYGN

-728 SEETF
+728 SEATF
-733 RQWFEGEMAWR
+733 REWFEGEMAWR

-758 AKRLA
+758 AKRIA

-828 GMTAR
+828 GMTGR

-868 VNKQCFGWTLSF
+868 VNKQCFGWTLGF

-889 LLIAVVGVGAL
+889 LMLAVVGVGAL

-914 EEKE
+914 EEQE

>member
-1 MSTVRLILEK
+1 
-11 CALRHWRLAWRQQVM
+11 
-26 LMLILALGSGVY
+26 
-38 LAMRLANRAALSG
+38 
-51 FEQFTSGITR
+51 
-61 QADFTITGTTGSLDE
+61 
-76 NWLREM
+76 
-82 RDTLA
+82 
-87 ERPVHLLPVIE
+87 
-98 ETVMPFEEGKTVE
+98 
-111 IGSGVTW
+111 
-118 KLVGTDFVSLLNL
+118 
-131 RGEAPAGLNGDA
+131 
-143 KAAEG
+143 
-148 VFVSEK
+148 
-154 LRKAVGDEIRVVM
+154 
-167 HEQVI
+167 
-172 SLKVSGVITEQPGVP
+172 
-187 TLPETMLLMDLPAA
+187 
-201 QKVMQR
+201 
-207 EGKVDRVEVVLTRG
+207 
-221 EAFADLRE
+221 
-229 ETSEVLSKLANQRWL
+229 
-244 VSGAEDRRALAG
+244 
-256 TMTEAF
+256 
-262 RLNLTILSLLA
+262 
-273 LFVGGYLIFQALDGV
+273 

-300 SLGVTDAVIQRAFL
+300 SLGVTDGVIQRAFL

-329 LVGWL
+329 RVGWL

-367 LSMGIAVV
+367 LSMGIAIV
-375 TSLIAAWWPAREASR
+375 TSLIAAWWPAREAAR

-399 KAAVFSGGGWWRA
+399 KAAVFSGGGWWRT

-421 MAMLLAQLGAWRL
+421 VAILLAQLGAWRL

-458 AAKLMAFSVMLSRSR
+458 AARLM
-473 VGRFQV
+473 
-479 PLPASDVACPS
+479 
-490 IRCGAS
+490 
-496 EAPRSERLDEGNSM
+496 
-510 QAGGELGP
+510 GP
-518 SPRNKPKMVKEP
+518 MGHIGHIGPMRD
-530 IAGERESFWRR
+530 
-541 CLPDSVTLRLG
+541 LTTLRLG

-625 KLRAM
+625 RLRAM
-630 PEVTEVAA
+630 PEVTEVAT

-671 QPGVMEWW
+671 EPEEVEWW
-679 RDGGAI
+679 NDGGAI
-685 ISESFAER
+685 INESFAER
-693 FEVEVGDELELPRG
+693 FEVKVGDALELPGG
-707 HHVRVNGIQADYGN
+707 HRVSIRGIQADYGN

-744 VALMLKPGADAEAV
+744 VALMLKPGADAEAL
-758 AKRLA
+758 AKRIA

-828 GMTAR
+828 GMTGR

-880 AMPWGQFGV
+880 AMPWGQMII
-889 LLIAVVGVGAL
+889 LLMAIVGVGAL

-914 EEKE
+914 EEQE